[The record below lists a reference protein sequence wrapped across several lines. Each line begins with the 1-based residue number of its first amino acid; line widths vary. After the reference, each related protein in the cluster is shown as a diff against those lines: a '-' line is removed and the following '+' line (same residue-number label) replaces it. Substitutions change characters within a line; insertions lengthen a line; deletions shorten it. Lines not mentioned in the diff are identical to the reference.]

1 MAVYRR
7 SSRTRNVLAVLVLAA
22 LTLVTIDARS
32 NGAGVL
38 GNVRAKVSDAFAP
51 LQRATHAALAPI
63 GDFLTGAVDYG
74 SLRRE
79 NQRLR
84 DQVAALQA
92 GSVAAA
98 AAQQRADQLFQQLN
112 LPFVRSIPTVA
123 AQVINDGSSNFD
135 NTLTVGKGT
144 TSGLA
149 VGEPVVAAGGLVGTI
164 RMVTAHTATVELL
177 TDPSFAVGVSLQ
189 GGNVGS
195 AAGQG
200 RNSAMRVTVDT
211 TNLPV
216 PTMKPGDAVSTSGLR
231 NEKFPPG
238 IPVGRVVR
246 VTKTPAADEPD
257 IEIQPYVNTSQL
269 AYLQVLLWSPQQ

>member
-32 NGAGVL
+32 NGSGML
-38 GNVRAKVSDAFAP
+38 SQVRSKVSDAFSP
-51 LQRATHAALAPI
+51 IQRATHAALAPI

-74 SLRRE
+74 SLRKE
-79 NQRLR
+79 NQQLR
-84 DQVAALQA
+84 QQVAALEA
-92 GSVAAA
+92 GGVATAA
-98 AAQQRADQLFQQLN
+98 EKQRYEQIFKQLN
-112 LPFVRSIPTVA
+112 LPFVGAIPTVA
-123 AQVINDGSSNFD
+123 VQVIDNGSSNFD
-135 NTLTVGKGT
+135 NTLTVDKGT

-149 VGEPVVAAGGLVGTI
+149 EGQPVVAAGGLVGTI

-200 RNSAMRVTVDT
+200 RALPMHITVDT
-211 TNLPV
+211 TQLPV
-216 PTMKPGDAVSTSGLR
+216 PKMKPGDPVVTSGLKL
-231 NEKFPPG
+231 EKFPAG
-238 IPVGRVVR
+238 IPVGK
-246 VTKTPAADEPD
+246 VTKVVTAPAADEPEID
-257 IEIQPYVNTSQL
+257 IVPYVNTAQL
-269 AYLQVLLWSPQQ
+269 SYVQVLLWSPQ

>member
-32 NGAGVL
+32 NGSGVL
-38 GNVRAKVSDAFAP
+38 SQVRSKVSDGFSP
-51 LQRATHAALAPI
+51 IQRATHAALAPI

-74 SLRRE
+74 SLRKE
-79 NQRLR
+79 NQQLR
-84 DQVAALQA
+84 QQVAALEA
-92 GSVAAA
+92 GGVATAA
-98 AAQQRADQLFQQLN
+98 ERQRYEQLFGQLH
-112 LPFVRSIPTVA
+112 LPFVGAIPTVA
-123 AQVINDGSSNFD
+123 VQVIDDGSSNFD
-135 NTLTVGKGT
+135 NTLTVDKGT

-149 VGEPVVAAGGLVGTI
+149 EGQPVVAAGGLVGTI

-200 RNSAMRVTVDT
+200 RALPMHITVDT
-211 TNLPV
+211 TQLPV
-216 PTMKPGDAVSTSGLR
+216 PKMKPGDPVVTSGLKL
-231 NEKFPPG
+231 EKFPPG
-238 IPVGRVVR
+238 IPVGKVTRVA
-246 VTKTPAADEPD
+246 TAPAADEPEID
-257 IEIQPYVNTSQL
+257 IVPYVNTAQL
-269 AYLQVLLWSPQQ
+269 SYVQVLLWSPQ